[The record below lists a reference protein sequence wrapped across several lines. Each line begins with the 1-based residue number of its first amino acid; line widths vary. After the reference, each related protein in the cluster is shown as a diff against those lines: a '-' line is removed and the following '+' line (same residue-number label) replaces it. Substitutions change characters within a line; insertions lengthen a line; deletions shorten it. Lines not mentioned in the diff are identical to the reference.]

1 MVVTAHRSY
10 IGMINFL
17 FLTVGGCFLALLAYL
32 TPNWRYLMLAVSLPS
47 FLPIMDS
54 LIFFSGSIGKG
65 NLKKCLGFL
74 RNFVQSFY
82 IAEDGSHVGVV
93 LFSSTAEVM
102 LNFEKYFYSDLMMDA
117 IDKIP
122 YPAKSTYAGIGL
134 DLVRTGLF
142 EISERQGVR
151 DILIVITDG
160 ASRVRIIC
168 NNNQRA
174 QPPKNT
180 SEPLKNKTS

>member
-1 MVVTAHRSY
+1 MFSRFTCLFNTKLALPHACNVVTKLPPHH
-10 IGMINFL
+10 GLLNF
-17 FLTVGGCFLALLAYL
+17 FFLAVL
-32 TPNWRYLMLAVSLPS
+32 
-47 FLPIMDS
+47 
-54 LIFFSGSIGKG
+54 GKEISK
-65 NLKKCLGFL
+65 NCLGFL

-122 YPAKSTYAGIGL
+122 YPAKSTYTGIGL

-160 ASRVRIIC
+160 ASRVRFIC